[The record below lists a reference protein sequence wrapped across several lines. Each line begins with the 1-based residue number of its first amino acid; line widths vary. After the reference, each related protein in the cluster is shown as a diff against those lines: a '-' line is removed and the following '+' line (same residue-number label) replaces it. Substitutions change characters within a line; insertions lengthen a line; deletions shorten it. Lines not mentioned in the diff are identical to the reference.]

1 MKLGLHRKSIDLR
14 NTQNEHYSAKI
25 LPCLSHSICLG
36 HRFFT
41 YKNSQIRFMVL
52 EICVYIICL
61 SLFCS
66 VALEVK
72 DPLIIS
78 GAGMP
83 KIDAQPKFNS
93 CFFVVFLPVN

>member
-1 MKLGLHRKSIDLR
+1 
-14 NTQNEHYSAKI
+14 
-25 LPCLSHSICLG
+25 
-36 HRFFT
+36 
-41 YKNSQIRFMVL
+41 MVL
-52 EICVYIICL
+52 EIYVYIICL
-61 SLFCS
+61 NLFCS